1 MVEVSPV
8 RTLAGFAEH
17 EITGGWGSFT
27 VNLALQDAKPFF
39 LLPSFKLAVTP
50 YEPGCKP
57 VVSIVVEA
65 SVPATFTPVP
75 FQVYLTVRLGLK
87 LDPVAVTVTDSPAKT
102 SVGCM
107 EQAALGG
114 ARGSPPPNKKLRPVC
129 SLTPPILVA
138 DAGRG
143 AYR

>member
-1 MVEVSPV
+1 MAEVPPV
-8 RTLAGFAEH
+8 RTLAGSAEH

-27 VNLALQDAKPFF
+27 VNLALQDAKPFL
-39 LLPSFKLAVTP
+39 LLPSFKWAVTP

-87 LDPVAVTVTDSPAKT
+87 LDPVAVAVTDSPAKT
-102 SVGCM
+102 SVGCI
-107 EQAALGG
+107 EQEAPGG
-114 ARGSPPPNKKLRPVC
+114 IGGGPPPNIKLRPAC
-129 SLTPPILVA
+129 SLTPPMLVA
-138 DAGRG
+138 DAGKG
-143 AYR
+143 A